1 MHSASGSRRC
11 PDAEDLTADNMKK
24 AYADTQN
31 APAESRSKRKK
42 ISEVSGSA
50 AEQRKTFDS
59 DGSDTEQST
68 AFDSGGSDT
77 EQSTTF
83 DAGGSDAKQKKTL
96 DEESSDTEQRKA
108 SDAVSPDTEGKT
120 FCPVGIYRGESLRE
134 IPEEANCVYIVECR
148 DGSYY
153 TGWTNHPLLRLRA
166 HNEGRG
172 AKYTKSRRPVHFIYI
187 ETYETKEEAMSRE
200 FFIKKMKRAG
210 KERLISEK

>member
-1 MHSASGSRRC
+1 MRRID
-11 PDAEDLTADNMKK
+11 PTADDMKK

-31 APAESRSKRKK
+31 APVESSPRK
-42 ISEVSGSA
+42 
-50 AEQRKTFDS
+50 
-59 DGSDTEQST
+59 
-68 AFDSGGSDT
+68 
-77 EQSTTF
+77 
-83 DAGGSDAKQKKTL
+83 KKTL
-96 DEESSDTEQRKA
+96 EAESSDA
-108 SDAVSPDTEGKT
+108 DGKT
-120 FCPVGIYRGESLRE
+120 FSPIRIYREESLSE

-153 TGWTNHPLLRLRA
+153 TGWTNHPLLRLQA